1 MKTATMQATPDLA
14 HTISDKLGSLR
25 KGDETPQRELAE
37 QCGIPLAV
45 LNRAIT
51 GTSTPS
57 PDALVKLAVFYEV
70 SVDWLLG
77 LTDKKP
83 RRKR

>member
-1 MKTATMQATPDLA
+1 MQKTEHLSEV
-14 HTISDKLGSLR
+14 ISDKLRQLR
-25 KGDETPQRELAE
+25 EGDDRTQRELAAD
-37 QCGIPLAV
+37 CDIPLAV
-45 LNRAIT
+45 LNRALT
-51 GTSTPS
+51 GVSTPS

-83 RRKR
+83 RRKRQHAG